1 MEEAAVEVKKE
12 FETSEPVNQA
22 VTKMSQGHG
31 STGLQLLLEDPLL
44 LQDLVAEEKR
54 RSLDEQIDLE
64 PPIDNQPLR
73 VIGWYRLS
81 LAFSL
86 FEVHIKVIDSSDQ
99 EPVVLVIKLDAVD
112 INSSKLVDLRNV
124 KNMTRVPSYV
134 AELLTGEEQHTTDY
148 STGFILLS
156 HNVSHGWEMAGYLDP
171 SASSQSSPE
180 DGSSVVG
187 TDLTPVLPPASI
199 PIKVVMYIVLLFIS
213 IDGLLLI
220 VMFILSRKKNP
231 WTLC

>member
-1 MEEAAVEVKKE
+1 
-12 FETSEPVNQA
+12 
-22 VTKMSQGHG
+22 
-31 STGLQLLLEDPLL
+31 
-44 LQDLVAEEKR
+44 
-54 RSLDEQIDLE
+54 
-64 PPIDNQPLR
+64 
-73 VIGWYRLS
+73 
-81 LAFSL
+81 
-86 FEVHIKVIDSSDQ
+86 
-99 EPVVLVIKLDAVD
+99 
-112 INSSKLVDLRNV
+112 
-124 KNMTRVPSYV
+124 MTRVPSYV